1 MNEFEQSVRETPI
14 DKVNWDQISE
24 DLHADLS
31 ESFIREY
38 ADQLNWTKLARY
50 KKFSKDLIRE
60 FKDKL
65 DWVYASANQDFTN
78 DMIEE
83 FIDEMD
89 FEAFQ
94 NGHWFKVDEAIIR
107 KHLERFRPA
116 RSIRNFLVGGRKPNR
131 RRFQYWIILT
141 SHHNLSEEFLRDYF
155 FQYDDNMTA
164 IDNVLSKDYIS
175 NEFRNMLKEARSKCE
190 PIF

>member
-14 DKVNWDQISE
+14 DKVNWDQLSE
-24 DLHADLS
+24 EWCVDLS
-31 ESFIREY
+31 IEFIRQY
-38 ADQLNWTKLARY
+38 ADHLNWTKLARY
-50 KKFSKDLIRE
+50 KKFSKDLIRQ

-83 FIDEMD
+83 FKDEMD

-94 NGHWFKVDEAIIR
+94 NGHWFKVDEAIIK
-107 KHLERFRPA
+107 KHLERFCPA
-116 RSIRNFLVGGRKPNR
+116 RSIRNFFMGGRKPNR
-131 RRFQYWIILT
+131 RRIHRWRTLT
-141 SHHNLSEEFLRDYF
+141 SHHNLSEEFLREHF
-155 FQYDDNMTA
+155 SQYKDNMIA

-175 NEFRNMLKEARSKCE
+175 DEFRNMLEEARGECE

>member
-24 DLHADLS
+24 EWCRDLS
-31 ESFIREY
+31 IEFIRQY
-38 ADQLNWTKLARY
+38 ANQLNWTKLARY

-83 FIDEMD
+83 FKDEMD

-94 NGHWFKVDEAIIR
+94 NGHWFKVDETIIR

-116 RSIRNFLVGGRKPNR
+116 HSIRNFFMGGRKPNR
-131 RRFQYWIILT
+131 RRMHYWRVLT

-155 FQYDDNMTA
+155 SQYDDNIIA

-175 NEFRNMLKEARSKCE
+175 DEFRNMLEEARGKCE
-190 PIF
+190 SIF